1 MSDAPLALGYDRG
14 TVVVSGAPPGFNYNS
29 LPGVLFD
36 PRTMTHRAQG
46 RHYRAIVEHLI
57 REKIPYTDAARGWEN
72 KPTGWKLDT
81 DRRPYD
87 YQKDALEKWTQG
99 GRRGVVVMP
108 TGTGKTFTA
117 FLCIEKVGRP
127 TLVVTPTIDLMVQ
140 WARDLEDTFGVDVG
154 MVGGDVFEYKSI
166 TVTTYVSAY
175 KHLEK
180 WANRFGFVVPRVGAP
195 TGFKKHRPQ
204 ETRCTLCCAAWASGR
219 TTRRSMLTW
228 CGLVAHQATQ
238 SAMSSAVSGF
248 GTPA

>member
-1 MSDAPLALGYDRG
+1 MSDAPLALSYDRG

-57 REKIPYTDAARGWEN
+57 REKVPYTDSARGWEN
-72 KPTGWKLDT
+72 KPTGWKLNT
-81 DRRPYD
+81 DRRPFD
-87 YQKDALEKWTQG
+87 YQKDAVEKWTQG

-175 KHLEK
+175 KHLER
-180 WANRFGFVVPRVGAP
+180 WANRFGFVVFDECHHLPGPSYSEAAIAGLAP
-195 TGFKKHRPQ
+195 FRLGLTATPERADGG
-204 ETRCTLCCAAWASGR
+204 EGR
-219 TTRRSMLTW
+219 FPELIGPILYRLDITD
-228 CGLVAHQATQ
+228 VA
-238 SAMSSAVSGF
+238 GE
-248 GTPA
+248 